1 MTISASNSL
10 AIIYSKEVLTALLSK
25 LKTPELQQL
34 NALPLNLYL
43 RIPEQQLTN
52 LDNNV

>member
-10 AIIYSKEVLTALLSK
+10 VVIYSKEVLTALLSK
-25 LKTPELQQL
+25 LKITEFQQL
-34 NALPLNLYL
+34 NTLPLNLYL